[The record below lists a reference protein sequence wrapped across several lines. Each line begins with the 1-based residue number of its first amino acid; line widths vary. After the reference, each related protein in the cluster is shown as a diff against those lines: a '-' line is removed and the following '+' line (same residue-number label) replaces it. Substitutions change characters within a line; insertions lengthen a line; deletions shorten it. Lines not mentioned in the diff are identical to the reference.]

1 MRKTI
6 LIMGASAN
14 ETPAI
19 HTALALG
26 LRTVVV
32 DQNRNA
38 PGFRVPGVIQEFSS
52 IADVENM
59 LRLAE
64 KYAVDGVLTFVDA
77 GIPSQ
82 AAIVKSFGLPGI
94 SEETARFGTDK
105 TAMRQRLKERGIPI
119 PAFNI
124 VSTKDA
130 LLDAVSQFTER
141 CVVKAPDQAGSRG
154 IYLLKNVHDPDEV
167 DYAWQYCMSFSHTGE
182 LLVEEFMEGPEICV
196 ETVSQKGVCYALQ
209 ITDQLY
215 KHPPYFTDIGS
226 SQPVLYAPEL
236 QQQIRRIAEDANLA
250 LGNVNGSSNTEMILT
265 AEGPKI
271 IEVNMRPS
279 GDFIATESV
288 QMTTGINMSE
298 AVIKIA
304 LGEPIDV
311 APTLQK
317 GACVRYFTKERVGII
332 KAITGLEE
340 AKKVPGVQELGTLK
354 TVGDTACPLRKS
366 SDRLAYVIAQGDTVE
381 EAVQAADRALAL
393 IDFIVE

>member
-1 MRKTI
+1 MKKTI

-14 ETPAI
+14 ERPAI
-19 HTALALG
+19 RTAVALG
-26 LRTVVV
+26 LNTIVV

-38 PGFRVPGVIQEFSS
+38 PGFQVPGVIKEFSS

-64 KYAVDGVLTFVDA
+64 KYAVDGVITFVDA

-82 AAIVKSFGLPGI
+82 TAIVKSLGLPGI
-94 SEETARFGTDK
+94 SEETAHFGTDK
-105 TAMRQRLKERGIPI
+105 TAMRQRLSECGIPI
-119 PAFNI
+119 PAFYI
-124 VSTKDA
+124 VRTKDE
-130 LLDAVSQFTER
+130 LLDAVSHFAER

-154 IYLLKNVHDPDEV
+154 IYLLKNVKDPDET
-167 DYAWQYCMSFSHTGE
+167 DYAWQYCMSFSRTGE
-182 LLVEEFMEGPEICV
+182 LLIEEFMEGPEICV
-196 ETVSQKGVCYALQ
+196 ETVSQNGVCYALQ

-226 SQPVLYAPEL
+226 SQPVLYAPAL
-236 QQQIRRIAEDANLA
+236 QDCIRRFAIEANLA
-250 LGNVNGSSNTEMILT
+250 LGNNNGSSNTEMIIT
-265 AEGPKI
+265 SQGPKI

-288 QMTTGINMSE
+288 QMTTGIDMCE

-311 APTLQK
+311 TPTLQK
-317 GACVRYFTKERVGII
+317 GACVRYFTKERVGTIR
-332 KAITGLEE
+332 AIVGLEE
-340 AKKVPGVQELGTLK
+340 AKKVPGIQEVGTLK

-366 SDRLAYVIAQGDTVE
+366 SDRLAYVIARCDTVE
-381 EAVQAADRALAL
+381 EAIHTADRALDL

>member
-19 HTALALG
+19 RTALALG
-26 LRTVVV
+26 LRAVVV

-38 PGFRVPGVIQEFSS
+38 PGFQVPGVIKEYSS

-94 SEETARFGTDK
+94 SEETAHFGTDK
-105 TAMRQRLKERGIPI
+105 TAMRQRLKQRGIPI
-119 PAFNI
+119 PAFHI
-124 VSTKDA
+124 VPTKDA
-130 LLDAVSQFTER
+130 LLDAVSLFAER

-154 IYLLKNVHDPDEV
+154 IYLLKNVHDPDEA

-196 ETVSQKGVCYALQ
+196 ETVSQNGVCYALQ

-236 QQQIRRIAEDANLA
+236 QQQIRRIAETANLA

-279 GDFIATESV
+279 GDFIATEAV

-304 LGEPIDV
+304 LGEPINV
-311 APTLQK
+311 TPTLQK
-317 GACVRYFTKERVGII
+317 GACIRYFTKERVGII

-381 EAVQAADRALAL
+381 EAVQTADHALAL